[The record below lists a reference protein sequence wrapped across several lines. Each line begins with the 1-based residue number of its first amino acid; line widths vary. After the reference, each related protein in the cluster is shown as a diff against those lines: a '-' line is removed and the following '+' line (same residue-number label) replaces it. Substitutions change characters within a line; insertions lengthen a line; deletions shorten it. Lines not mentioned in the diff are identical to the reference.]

1 MLTKNYHYL
10 ERFGFVPSM
19 IVPKKQRKLEKLG
32 AIDGAKRCSSK
43 TLFMAFEA
51 LESGILKFKDFQG
64 SM

>member
-1 MLTKNYHYL
+1 
-10 ERFGFVPSM
+10 M